1 MHNELLLI
9 LHATIIT
16 LATIAALRLSVASL
30 IALMSV
36 ECVLMNFLVTKQI
49 TLFGLGATATDA
61 YAIGITLGLNLL
73 QEYTQRHYAQRAIFI
88 SFATGLFAVLM
99 SQLHLWYTP
108 AAFDT
113 HHTAATQLFGVMP
126 RIMIASFTSYIIVL
140 YIDYFLFATLKRL
153 FKSNYLPVR
162 AGISLLASQLLDT
175 VLFSFLGLYGIVNS
189 VSSII
194 IISYSVKICA
204 IGVSILLV
212 ALLKPLL
219 KHHETTI

>member
-1 MHNELLLI
+1 MHNELLLV
-9 LHATIIT
+9 LHASIIT
-16 LATIAALRLSVASL
+16 LATIAALRTSVATL

-36 ECVLMNFLVTKQI
+36 ECVLMNMLVTKQI

-73 QEYTQRHYAQRAIFI
+73 QEYTQRYYARRAIII
-88 SFATGLFAVLM
+88 SFAAGLFAVIM
-99 SQLHLWYTP
+99 GKLHLWYTP
-108 AAFDT
+108 APFDT
-113 HHTAATQLFGVMP
+113 HHAAAVQLLGVMP
-126 RIMIASFTSYIIVL
+126 RIMIASLTSYIIVL
-140 YIDYFLFATLKRL
+140 YLDYFLFATLKKL
-153 FKSNYLPVR
+153 FQSRYLPLR
-162 AGISLLASQLLDT
+162 AGISLLISQLLDT

-194 IISYSVKICA
+194 IVSYSIKICA

>member
-1 MHNELLLI
+1 MSNELLLI
-9 LHATIIT
+9 VHATLIT
-16 LATIAALRLSVASL
+16 LATIAALRMSVATL

-36 ECVLMNFLVTKQI
+36 ECVLMNLLVTKQI
-49 TLFGLGATATDA
+49 TLFGLNATATDA

-73 QEYTQRHYAQRAIFI
+73 QEYTQRAYAQRAIFI
-88 SFATGLFAVLM
+88 SFAAGIFAVIM

-108 AAFDT
+108 APFDT
-113 HHTAATQLFGVMP
+113 HHPAAQQLLGVMP
-126 RIMIASFTSYIIVL
+126 RIMIASFTSYVIVL
-140 YIDYFLFATLKRL
+140 YLDYFLFGMLKWFFNSR
-153 FKSNYLPVR
+153 YLPVR
-162 AGISLLASQLLDT
+162 AGISLLLSQLLDT

-194 IISYSVKICA
+194 IVSYSVKICA

-212 ALLKPLL
+212 ALLNPLL